1 MHEKT
6 GISSIRARLA
16 IAAVVAAVAVAG
28 CAHHSNMNLVEAEA
42 QLRSAEA
49 DPTVTSRAPV
59 PLHEAQTSVSAA
71 RAAFEAGADDAKVDH
86 LAYLGSRRVEIARA
100 IAARNLANEDV
111 TQLGRDRDAVV
122 LNARTAEAND
132 ARQDAVE
139 AREETQM
146 LALTAEALAAELTA
160 LQAKQTERGIVLTLG
175 DVLFDVD
182 RAELKAGA
190 ISDLTRLADLLAGDS
205 ERGVLIEGHTDS
217 TGPAQHNDELSRQRA
232 EAVASVLIRDG
243 ISPTRIKTQGFGSSS
258 PLATNA
264 TEAGRQQNRRVEIVV
279 LDPVRGTVGSLR

>member
-1 MHEKT
+1 MHETT
-6 GISSIRARLA
+6 GISALRARLA
-16 IAAVVAAVAVAG
+16 IAAAVAAVAVAG
-28 CAHHSNMNLVEAEA
+28 CAQHSNMNLVEAEA

-59 PLHEAQTSVSAA
+59 PLHEAQTSVAAA
-71 RAAFEAGADDAKVDH
+71 RAAFEAEADEAKVDH
-86 LAYLGSRRVEIARA
+86 LAYLGSRRIEIARA

-132 ARQDAVE
+132 ARQDADE
-139 AREETQM
+139 AREETQI

-243 ISPTRIKTQGFGSSS
+243 ISPLRIKTQGFGSSS

-279 LDPVRGTVGSLR
+279 LDAVRGTVGSLR

>member
-1 MHEKT
+1 MHETT
-6 GISSIRARLA
+6 GFRSGLA
-16 IAAVVAAVAVAG
+16 IAAVLAAVTVAG
-28 CAHHSNMNLVEAEA
+28 CAQHANMNLVDAEA
-42 QLRSAEA
+42 RLRSAEA

-59 PLHEAQTSVSAA
+59 PLHEAQTSVKAA

-86 LAYLGSRRVEIARA
+86 LAYLGSRRIEIAHA
-100 IAARNLANEDV
+100 IAARELASEDV

-122 LNARTAEAND
+122 LDARTAEAND

-139 AREETQM
+139 AREETQI

-182 RAELKAGA
+182 RAELKPGA
-190 ISDLTRLADLLAGDS
+190 INDLARLAELLVADS
-205 ERGVLIEGHTDS
+205 GRAVLIEGHTDS

-232 EAVASVLIRDG
+232 DAVASVLIRGG
-243 ISPTRIKTQGFGSSS
+243 ISPSRIKTQGFGSSS

-279 LDPVRGTVGSLR
+279 LDAISGNVGSLR